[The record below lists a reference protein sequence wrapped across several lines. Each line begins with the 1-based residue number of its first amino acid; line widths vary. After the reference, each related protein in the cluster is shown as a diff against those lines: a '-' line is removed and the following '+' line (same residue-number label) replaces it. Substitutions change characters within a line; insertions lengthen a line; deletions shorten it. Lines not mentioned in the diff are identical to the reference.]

1 MKSRHNDV
9 LLFSGIFLVLFV
21 FFYVAHPLI
30 LFDSDDWEMCSY
42 FRRPLP
48 MPGGYNGIKVFPE
61 TLFPILTEIA
71 ANFVYPIMKDYLMSL
86 ALVFAVTGALFISIY
101 CRVFVSLTRTIM
113 DDKES
118 IIPDLLAVCFLAFH
132 FLIYKNDW
140 FSNTHLF
147 WSGDVTCFIHYVLTG
162 VFNAAMVLWFM
173 NKAYIEGDSFEV
185 KPVGIKDGAVLLAIY
200 FAVFSNMFTNIILVS
215 FAAVE
220 IFSVLLTKR
229 KDKNAIKRFMVS
241 RWYYPAV
248 LIMWA
253 FALVIQLLDPRNADA
268 KKQISTKIGI
278 SEIVKSV
285 VANFT
290 AINKMCLLIFA
301 VMVVMFVVCVFR
313 KGEKVVKT
321 SEAVLLVKIIAAGF
335 FTLLYLI
342 LLSAVSGINYVGR
355 SDVALGYYFYM
366 FLFFMIVFGIALKNV
381 DGKESG
387 LGVVL
392 PLLTFVTVAQTINSC
407 KSYRDYNDFALTKE
421 QVYSIGQDILNQ
433 YFAADMSGAE
443 NMELH
448 VLANEERD
456 NTWPYTFYVGDA
468 ISDSL
473 SRHGVISKFI
483 KCTVIYDRQKDEEF
497 KVGF

>member
-1 MKSRHNDV
+1 MKSKHKDI

-61 TLFPILTEIA
+61 TLFPIITEIA

-101 CRVFVSLTRTIM
+101 CTVFVSLIRTIM

-118 IIPDLLAVCFLAFH
+118 IIPDLLAVCFLSFH

-162 VFNAAMVLWFM
+162 VFNTTMVMWFM
-173 NKAYIEGDSFEV
+173 NKAYKEGDAYEV
-185 KPVGIKDGAVLLAIY
+185 KSVGLKDGAILLAIY
-200 FAVFSNMFTNIILVS
+200 FAVFSNMFTNIVLVS
-215 FAAVE
+215 FVAVE
-220 IFSVLLTKR
+220 MLSGFFKNR
-229 KDKNAIKRFMVS
+229 KDKSAMKKFIMC
-241 RWYYPAV
+241 RWYYPAT
-248 LIMWA
+248 LIMWV
-253 FALVIQLLDPRNADA
+253 FALVIQLMDPRNGDA
-268 KKQISTKIGI
+268 KKQITDKIGI
-278 SEIVKSV
+278 MEITKSV
-285 VANFT
+285 IANFT
-290 AINKMCLLIFA
+290 SINKMCLLIFA
-301 VMVVMFVVCVFR
+301 VMTVLFVIGVFK
-313 KGEKVVKT
+313 KGENVVKT
-321 SEAVLLVKIIAAGF
+321 SEAAILVKIIASGF
-335 FTLLYLI
+335 FTVLYLI
-342 LLSAVSGINYVGR
+342 LLSGVSGINYAQR
-355 SDVALGYYFYM
+355 SDVSLGYYFYM
-366 FLFFMIVFGIALKNV
+366 FLFFMIVFGMALKNA

-392 PLLTFVTVAQTINSC
+392 PLLTFITVAQTINSC
-407 KSYRDYNDFALTKE
+407 KSYRDYNDFALSKE
-421 QVYSIGQDILNQ
+421 QVYSIGQDILDQ
-433 YFAADMSGAE
+433 YFAADKSGTE
-443 NMELH
+443 TMELH

>member
-1 MKSRHNDV
+1 MKSRHKDV

-173 NKAYIEGDSFEV
+173 NKAYKEGDNYEV

-268 KKQISTKIGI
+268 KKQISDKIGI
-278 SEIVKSV
+278 AEITKLVI
-285 VANFT
+285 ANFT

-301 VMVVMFVVCVFR
+301 VMAVMFVVCVFR

-433 YFAADMSGAE
+433 YFAADKSGTE
-443 NMELH
+443 TMELH

-483 KCTVIYDRQKDEEF
+483 KCTVIYDRGKDEEF